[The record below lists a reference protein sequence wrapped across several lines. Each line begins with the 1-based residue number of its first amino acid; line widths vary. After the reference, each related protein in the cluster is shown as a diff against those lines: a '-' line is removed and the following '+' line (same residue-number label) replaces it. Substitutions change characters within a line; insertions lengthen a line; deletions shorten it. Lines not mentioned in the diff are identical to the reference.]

1 MLVTQDSLPESPTR
15 KALLLCFLTQLIG
28 IPALLLG
35 IGLLIDAFTG
45 STQWATWTGALL
57 VSNNAKMNAGIGLIV
72 VALGVFQLPGSRR
85 INSFF
90 RLIRNQNHLEKL
102 YRRPD
107 VDNHERDLDQ

>member
-1 MLVTQDSLPESPTR
+1 MLVTQDSLPDRPTR
-15 KALLLCFLTQLIG
+15 KALLVCVLSQLIG
-28 IPALLLG
+28 IPALFVG

-45 STQWATWTGALL
+45 STQWATWTGTLL
-57 VSNNAKMNAGIGLIV
+57 GSNNAKMNAGIGLVV

-102 YRRPD
+102 YCKPD
-107 VDNHERDLDQ
+107 IDIQERDLD